1 MSDCVTKC
9 AGCRANSNGEQY
21 CPRCEG
27 AIELEQAETDKRG
40 FRLPVKVSELANGS
54 HVIIDEDG
62 TYVARTYLRG
72 VPSRELAGMICD
84 EINHEFQDCE
94 GA

>member
-1 MSDCVTKC
+1 MSDFTKC
-9 AGCRANSNGEQY
+9 AGCRNNSCVEEY
-21 CPRCEG
+21 CARCEG
-27 AIELEQAETDKRG
+27 AIDLNQYQYDKRG

-54 HVIIDEDG
+54 HVILDEDG

-72 VPSRELAGMICD
+72 QSSRELAGMICD